1 MRRGRLVVAITIV
14 AIAVAAAIVFL
25 PHRQTQGP
33 GIILISVDTLRPDH
47 LGCYGYRL
55 KTSPNVDAF
64 AREAVVFD
72 NCFSQA
78 PTTRPSCAS
87 FLTGFLPH
95 ECRIFNNSDNI
106 PPGVPTIAQRLQAMG
121 YRTMAVSSNFVL
133 GKGTGYDRGFD
144 VFDHN
149 LDAVEAVRNV
159 PERIAARTTDAALD
173 MLRACRKGGF
183 FLWIHYQDPHGPYT
197 PEAPFDKAFAD
208 ADAVPVR
215 LRLNADVSGKGGI
228 PSYQQLG
235 GRDDFHFYAS
245 RYDGEIGYLDKHF
258 GRLIAGLRE
267 LALYDRCLIILTADH
282 GEGMGEKDYFF
293 AHGEYVYNSII
304 RVPLIVKSPAA
315 PWGRRADH
323 VQLLDLGPT
332 ILAAAGIEPPG
343 TLRGSNLLGG
353 SRADRPVF
361 CEMPGKY
368 AVIENG
374 LKLIYHEDEGRY
386 MLFDLRSD
394 PREERDLVAA
404 PEYARYLE
412 PLRADLEGL
421 REQDVFGSA
430 VVRTPA
436 SLSEE
441 DREKLKSLGYVH

>member
-1 MRRGRLVVAITIV
+1 MRRLLIVIPLVAIV
-14 AIAVAAAIVFL
+14 AVAALLLML
-25 PHRQTQGP
+25 PRRAQGP

-47 LGCYGYRL
+47 LGCYGYGL
-55 KTSPNVDAF
+55 ATSPNVDAF
-64 AREAVVFD
+64 ARDAVVFE

-106 PPGVPTIAQRLQAMG
+106 PPGVPTIAQRLQAAG

-144 VFDHN
+144 LFDHN
-149 LDAVEAVRNV
+149 LDAAEAVRKV
-159 PERIAARTTDAALD
+159 PERIAVRTTDAAIE
-173 MLRACRKGGF
+173 MLRAAPRARF

-197 PEAPFDKAFAD
+197 PPEPYDEAFTDTD
-208 ADAVPVR
+208 RVPVR
-215 LRLNADVSGKGGI
+215 LPLNADVSGKGGI

-235 GRDDFHFYAS
+235 GHDEFDFYAG
-245 RYDGEIGYLDKHF
+245 RYDGEIAYFDEHL
-258 GRLIAGLRE
+258 GRLLAGLRE
-267 LALYDRCLIILTADH
+267 LGLYDRSLIIFTADH

-293 AHGEYVYNSII
+293 AHGEYVYDSLI

-315 PWGRRADH
+315 PPGRRADH

-332 ILAAAGIEPPG
+332 IVTVAGIEPPEG
-343 TLRGSNLLGG
+343 FRGRDLLSGD
-353 SRADRPVF
+353 RADRPILS
-361 CEMPGKY
+361 EMPGKY
-368 AVIENG
+368 AIIESG
-374 LKLIYHEDEGRY
+374 LKLILHEDEAGY

-394 PREERDLVAA
+394 PREEHDLIAEPEFTRYLAPLRRDL
-404 PEYARYLE
+404 ED
-412 PLRADLEGL
+412 LRA
-421 REQDVFGSA
+421 QDVFGNG

-436 SLSEE
+436 NLSDD